1 MAENRIVDVT
11 DRVLVR
17 QLLEQNSAR
26 ISYSEM
32 KNATSEAWKTFV
44 LVNVDNR
51 FATFVK
57 CVDCCNILNWKH
69 RDGTSTLLTH
79 RKKCSKRK
87 CDTKI
92 TTMPLMKA
100 ANNNRHLWFTTIL
113 M

>member
-11 DRVLVR
+11 DRALVR

-26 ISYSEM
+26 ISYGEM

-57 CVDCCNILNWKH
+57 CIDCCNILSWKH
-69 RDGTSTLLTH
+69 LTTFLETIIIDIYGLLLYLSKVITSLNLLQCNVCVGEG
-79 RKKCSKRK
+79 RVRV
-87 CDTKI
+87 
-92 TTMPLMKA
+92 
-100 ANNNRHLWFTTIL
+100 
-113 M
+113 